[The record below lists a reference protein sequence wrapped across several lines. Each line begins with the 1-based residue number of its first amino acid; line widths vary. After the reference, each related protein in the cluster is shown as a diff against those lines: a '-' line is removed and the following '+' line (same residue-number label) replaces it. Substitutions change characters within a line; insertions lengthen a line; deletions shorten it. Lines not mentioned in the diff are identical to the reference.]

1 MVAWLGD
8 WLHDII
14 AVIMLAV
21 CTELLLPNKAMLRYT
36 RLVIGLL
43 VLLTLLSPLL
53 RLLQG
58 DITAGLSAGIQQWE
72 MSTAQR
78 QVKMPTLADIQR
90 QAEDLKHKQQ
100 QQAAN
105 LTGSTLSKAME
116 TAIVRYT
123 GQTASSVE
131 VKLKWIKEG
140 DVEMVD
146 MDTVTVTFPQM
157 LPEEEAAPP
166 RGSPTA
172 SDVNSTQDGQEGNRQ
187 IEAVEPVSVEVMVPE
202 VAETGQY
209 NSSGEQSDSDEQ
221 LWQPV
226 NAELDKQT
234 RAVLT
239 EGWGLSPEAII
250 VRQPASIRGEK

>member
-8 WLHDII
+8 WLRDII

-21 CTELLLPNKAMLRYT
+21 CTELLLPNKAMLRYA

-53 RLLQG
+53 RLVQG
-58 DITAGLSAGIQQWE
+58 DVTAGLSAGIQQWE
-72 MSTAQR
+72 MSTAQK

-90 QAEDLKHKQQ
+90 QSEELKRKQQ

-116 TAIVRYT
+116 SAIIRYT

-140 DVEMVD
+140 DVEMVE

-157 LPEEEAAPP
+157 LPEEEAALP
-166 RGSPTA
+166 RGSPTNLGT
-172 SDVNSTQDGQEGNRQ
+172 NSTQDIQQENRQ

-202 VAETGQY
+202 IVETGPHQ
-209 NSSGEQSDSDEQ
+209 SSSEQSTTGEQ

-234 RAVLT
+234 RAVLA

-250 VRQPASIRGEK
+250 IRQPASIRGQK

>member
-1 MVAWLGD
+1 MVAWLGE
-8 WLHDII
+8 WLRDII

-21 CTELLLPNKAMLRYT
+21 CTELLLPNKAMLRYA

-58 DITAGLSAGIQQWE
+58 DVTAGLSAGIQQWE

-90 QAEDLKHKQQ
+90 QAEELKRKQQ
-100 QQAAN
+100 QQAAS

-123 GQTASSVE
+123 GQAASSVE

-157 LPEEEAAPP
+157 LPQEEAASP
-166 RGSPTA
+166 RGSPA
-172 SDVNSTQDGQEGNRQ
+172 NADANSTQDVQV
-187 IEAVEPVSVEVMVPE
+187 EAVEPVSVEVMVPE
-202 VAETGQY
+202 LLETGP
-209 NSSGEQSDSDEQ
+209 NPSSEAQSAADEP

-234 RAVLT
+234 RAVLA

-250 VRQPASIRGEK
+250 IRQPASIRGEK

>member
-8 WLHDII
+8 WLRDII

-21 CTELLLPNKAMLRYT
+21 CTELLLPNKAMLRYA

-53 RLLQG
+53 RLVQG
-58 DITAGLSAGIQQWE
+58 DVTAGLSAGIQQWE
-72 MSTAQR
+72 MSTAQK

-90 QAEDLKHKQQ
+90 QSEELKRKQQ

-116 TAIVRYT
+116 SAIIRYT

-140 DVEMVD
+140 DVEMVE

-166 RGSPTA
+166 RGSPTNLGT
-172 SDVNSTQDGQEGNRQ
+172 NSTQDVQQENRQ

-202 VAETGQY
+202 IVETGPHQTS
-209 NSSGEQSDSDEQ
+209 NEQSTAGEQ

-234 RAVLT
+234 RAVLA

-250 VRQPASIRGEK
+250 IRQPASIRGEK

>member
-1 MVAWLGD
+1 MVAWLGE
-8 WLHDII
+8 WLRDII

-21 CTELLLPNKAMLRYT
+21 CTELLLPNRAMLRYA

-58 DITAGLSAGIQQWE
+58 DVTAGLSAGIQQWE

-90 QAEDLKHKQQ
+90 QAEELKRKQQ
-100 QQAAN
+100 QQAAS

-157 LPEEEAAPP
+157 LPEEEAASP
-166 RGSPTA
+166 RGSPA
-172 SDVNSTQDGQEGNRQ
+172 IADANSTQEVQEGNRQ
-187 IEAVEPVSVEVMVPE
+187 VEAVEPVSVEVMVPE
-202 VAETGQY
+202 LLETGP
-209 NSSGEQSDSDEQ
+209 NHSSEAQSAADEP

-234 RAVLT
+234 RAVLA

-250 VRQPASIRGEK
+250 IRQPASIRGEK